1 MAHRIPMAIA
11 MPRAPP
17 RAPVPPWLQQCRKR
31 HPRAKQCPSPT
42 VRPAG
47 RLRRPQ
53 TSPQT
58 VRPAVRLLR
67 PSPKTAQS
75 RPWLPKT
82 AQSRPWLQQ
91 PRAKARPSPTL
102 RPAVRL
108 LRPLAIATKTAAAA
122 VQSPLQ
128 QRRHP
133 RAQPFEATSGP
144 KAEHLAAAPDAED
157 LAFKHEFVEGEAS
170 AEERPASAA
179 SSTPSAPAEWEADV
193 R

>member
-1 MAHRIPMAIA
+1 MRVGGSPMAHRIPMAIA

-17 RAPVPPWLQQCRKR
+17 RAPVPPWLR
-31 HPRAKQCPSPT
+31 
-42 VRPAG
+42 
-47 RLRRPQ
+47 
-53 TSPQT
+53 
-58 VRPAVRLLR
+58 
-67 PSPKTAQS
+67 
-75 RPWLPKT
+75 
-82 AQSRPWLQQ
+82 
-91 PRAKARPSPTL
+91 RPSPTL